1 MEPNL
6 YSMEEVLGAFEQ
18 RKAGLE
24 KSANPLAKGVAWIE
38 GEIVPLAEARIPILD
53 QGFLHSDL
61 TYDVPAVWDGRFFRL
76 DDHLERFGRSSEKMR
91 LRSPLDPATT
101 RKTLVDMVAATG
113 IRDAFVELILTR
125 GLKFVREY
133 KSFENNLYLLVMPYI
148 WAMPPQLHPTGGSA
162 IVTRTVRRTPPG
174 AMDPTVKNLQWGDF
188 TRGWLEAMDRGATY
202 SFLTDGDGNVTEGGG
217 YNIFAV
223 KDRVLHTPVRGVLE
237 GVTRKTVLELAA
249 AKGMKT
255 AVDFVPVDLLYHA
268 DEIFMSTTA
277 GGIMPITR
285 LDDAP
290 VGGGQVG
297 PVTRDIW
304 EAYWAAHYDPKYS
317 FAIDYPEAAV
327 AA

>member
-1 MEPNL
+1 M
-6 YSMEEVLGAFEQ
+6 YSMDSVLGAFER
-18 RKAGLE
+18 RKAQLE
-24 KSANPLAKGVAWIE
+24 ESANPLAKGVAWIE
-38 GEIVPLAEARIPILD
+38 GKLYPLAEARIPILD

-76 DDHLERFGRSSEKMR
+76 DDHLDRLAASCEKMR
-91 LRSPLDPATT
+91 LKSPIDRETI
-101 RKTLVDMVAATG
+101 RDTLVDMVARTG
-113 IRDAFVELILTR
+113 IRDAFVELIVTR

-133 KSFENNLYLLVMPYI
+133 KTAQNNLYLLVMPYV
-148 WAMPPQLHPTGGSA
+148 WAMPPQVQRTGGSA
-162 IVTRTVRRTPPG
+162 VVTRTVRRTPPG

-188 TRGWLEAMDRGATY
+188 TRGWLEALDRGATY
-202 SFLTDGDGNVTEGGG
+202 SFLPDGDGNVTEGGG

-255 AVDFVPVDLLYHA
+255 VVDYVPVDLLYHA
-268 DEIFMSTTA
+268 DEVFMCTTA
-277 GGIMPITR
+277 GGIMPITQ
-285 LDDAP
+285 LDGQP

-317 FAIDYPEAAV
+317 FAIDYALAA
-327 AA
+327 APA

>member
-1 MEPNL
+1 M
-6 YSMEEVLGAFEQ
+6 YSMDAVLGAFER
-18 RKAGLE
+18 RKAEL
-24 KSANPLAKGVAWIE
+24 KTSRNPLAEGVAWIE
-38 GEIVPLAEARIPILD
+38 GELFPLGEARIPILD

-61 TYDVPAVWDGRFFRL
+61 TYDVPAVWNGRFFRL
-76 DDHLERFGRSSEKMR
+76 DDHLDRFETSCGKLR
-91 LRSPLDPATT
+91 LRNPLGRAAT
-101 RKTLVDMVAATG
+101 RQTLIDMVAKTG
-113 IRDAFVELILTR
+113 IRDAFVELIVTR

-133 KSFENNLYLLVMPYI
+133 KSFENNLYLLVMPYV
-148 WAMPPQLHPTGGSA
+148 WAMPPQLQRTGGSA

-188 TRGWLEAMDRGATY
+188 TRGWLEAIDRGATY

-223 KDRVLHTPVRGVLE
+223 KDRVLHTPARGVLE
-237 GVTRKTVLELAA
+237 GVTRKTVIELAGG
-249 AKGMKT
+249 KGLDT
-255 AVDFVPVDLLYHA
+255 VVDYTPVELLYHA
-268 DEIFMSTTA
+268 DEIFMCTTA

-304 EAYWAAHYDPKYS
+304 EAYWAAHDDPQYS
-317 FAIDYPEAAV
+317 FAIDYPAPAL
-327 AA
+327 AQ